1 MTSNNNTPDLL
12 GAISKSLNATAG
24 GVEYAIAVRTD
35 TEQTI
40 LARPAD
46 VDDVR
51 TSLARAQERHTG
63 PGVVV
68 ALMRRPLI
76 APMWQEFR
84 P

>member
-1 MTSNNNTPDLL
+1 MTSKNNTPDLL

-46 VDDVR
+46 VDELRDM
-51 TSLARAQERHTG
+51 LAAARAEHVG

-68 ALMRRPLI
+68 GLMRRPLV